1 MNSLWGSAFEP
12 KENKSKTKS
21 TIKKT
26 KSPKKVD
33 VVKTIHSKNISLPEK
48 LNLINSEVL
57 RVLGRFKENTVCI
70 YGKQELSE
78 YIDKAIENGITAL
91 DTETNNSL
99 DPITCK
105 LMGTCIY
112 TPGMKNAYVP
122 INHVDYKT
130 GKRLENQCTEADI
143 KEQLDRLKD
152 TKTIFHNA
160 KFDYEVL
167 KCTCNCVLSIYWD
180 TMIGA
185 KILNENEKSAG
196 LKQQYIDK
204 IDSSIEKYSIDK
216 LFEGVEYATVDPE
229 IFALYSAT
237 DPYMTYKLFEY
248 QKEQFSLPE
257 NTRLYS
263 LFREIEMPVVQVTA
277 EMELTG
283 VCIDKEF
290 AKRLSDKYHKK
301 LDDIDIKINEELS
314 KYDTKISNWR
324 LTPEANKKTI
334 TRNGNEGKSK
344 NEQLSDPINISSPTQ
359 LAILIYDILKIKPV
373 NKKSPRGTGEDILK
387 QLNLPLCDLIL
398 EKRGLLKL
406 INTYIDKLPECVS
419 EKDNRLHAQFNQLGA
434 QTGRFSSSNP
444 NLQNIPSKNN
454 EIRMMFTADKN
465 CTLVGGDFSQ
475 QEPRILAQFSN
486 DEHMINSY
494 KDGKDLYA
502 MIASKVYHNNYED
515 NLEFNPVTGKMQP
528 DGKHRRTSVKSLL
541 LGLMYGRG
549 TNSIAEQLNC
559 SFSEA
564 EKIKNDFFT
573 EFPKVEKWITETG
586 ENAHITGYVEDVWG
600 RRRRL
605 PDILKEKYEISS
617 KNPLQTFNPL
627 LQSKGTYNCDYIN
640 NINEIKHK
648 LSQCKFRKDVE
659 EVKKFAESKNIKIK
673 DNNGFIAQ
681 AERQCVNAR
690 IQGSAASMSK
700 KAMIKVFN
708 DERLKELGFKL
719 LIAVHD
725 ELIGE
730 CPEENKEKVKEY
742 LSEDMITCA
751 LPEVT
756 VPMKCDVDDFPSW
769 YFDVYSSEIKK
780 EYDSNEKNFDKLCEN
795 HIEMT
800 PEKLKEIIN

>member
-1 MNSLWGSAFEP
+1 MSSLWGSAFEP

-78 YIDKAIENGITAL
+78 YIDKAIENGIIAI

-301 LDDIDIKINEELS
+301 LDNIDIKINEELS

-334 TRNGNEGKSK
+334 TRSGNEGKSK

-444 NLQNIPSKNN
+444 NL
-454 EIRMMFTADKN
+454 
-465 CTLVGGDFSQ
+465 
-475 QEPRILAQFSN
+475 
-486 DEHMINSY
+486 
-494 KDGKDLYA
+494 
-502 MIASKVYHNNYED
+502 
-515 NLEFNPVTGKMQP
+515 NLW
-528 DGKHRRTSVKSLL
+528 
-541 LGLMYGRG
+541 
-549 TNSIAEQLNC
+549 A
-559 SFSEA
+559 
-564 EKIKNDFFT
+564 
-573 EFPKVEKWITETG
+573 
-586 ENAHITGYVEDVWG
+586 
-600 RRRRL
+600 
-605 PDILKEKYEISS
+605 
-617 KNPLQTFNPL
+617 
-627 LQSKGTYNCDYIN
+627 
-640 NINEIKHK
+640 
-648 LSQCKFRKDVE
+648 
-659 EVKKFAESKNIKIK
+659 
-673 DNNGFIAQ
+673 
-681 AERQCVNAR
+681 
-690 IQGSAASMSK
+690 
-700 KAMIKVFN
+700 
-708 DERLKELGFKL
+708 
-719 LIAVHD
+719 
-725 ELIGE
+725 
-730 CPEENKEKVKEY
+730 
-742 LSEDMITCA
+742 
-751 LPEVT
+751 
-756 VPMKCDVDDFPSW
+756 
-769 YFDVYSSEIKK
+769 
-780 EYDSNEKNFDKLCEN
+780 
-795 HIEMT
+795 
-800 PEKLKEIIN
+800 II

>member
-1 MNSLWGSAFEP
+1 MSSLWGSAFEP

-78 YIDKAIENGITAL
+78 YIDKAIENGINAI

-105 LMGTCIY
+105 LMGACIY

-204 IDSSIEKYSIDK
+204 IDSSMEKYSIDK

-301 LDDIDIKINEELS
+301 LDDIDIKINDELS

-334 TRNGNEGKSK
+334 TRSGNEGKSK

-541 LGLMYGRG
+541 LG
-549 TNSIAEQLNC
+549 
-559 SFSEA
+559 
-564 EKIKNDFFT
+564 
-573 EFPKVEKWITETG
+573 
-586 ENAHITGYVEDVWG
+586 
-600 RRRRL
+600 
-605 PDILKEKYEISS
+605 
-617 KNPLQTFNPL
+617 
-627 LQSKGTYNCDYIN
+627 
-640 NINEIKHK
+640 
-648 LSQCKFRKDVE
+648 
-659 EVKKFAESKNIKIK
+659 
-673 DNNGFIAQ
+673 
-681 AERQCVNAR
+681 
-690 IQGSAASMSK
+690 
-700 KAMIKVFN
+700 
-708 DERLKELGFKL
+708 
-719 LIAVHD
+719 
-725 ELIGE
+725 
-730 CPEENKEKVKEY
+730 
-742 LSEDMITCA
+742 
-751 LPEVT
+751 
-756 VPMKCDVDDFPSW
+756 
-769 YFDVYSSEIKK
+769 
-780 EYDSNEKNFDKLCEN
+780 
-795 HIEMT
+795 
-800 PEKLKEIIN
+800 